1 MNNENNKNPEETPE
15 ETPEVLTIDLHPPFL
30 TAKSSAKWSE
40 SKQRYYYKP
49 LGKEYEKR
57 HYHKHKHEMKC
68 EFCSSIVNTQMC
80 KHLKSKKCLM
90 YRNAVQQ
97 TMDKYNIEAV
107 KS

>member
-1 MNNENNKNPEETPE
+1 MNNENNKTPE
-15 ETPEVLTIDLHPPFL
+15 ETPEVLLIDLHPPFL
-30 TAKSSAKWSE
+30 TKKSSAKWSE
-40 SKQRYYYKP
+40 GKQRYYYKP
-49 LGKEYEKR
+49 LDKEYEKR
-57 HYHKHKHEMKC
+57 HYHKHKHDMAC
-68 EFCSSIVNTQMC
+68 EFCGSIVTTQMC